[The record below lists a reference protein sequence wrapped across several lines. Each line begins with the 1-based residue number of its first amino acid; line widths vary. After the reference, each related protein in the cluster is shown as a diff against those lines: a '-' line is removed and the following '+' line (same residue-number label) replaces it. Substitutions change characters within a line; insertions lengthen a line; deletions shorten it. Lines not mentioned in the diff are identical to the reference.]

1 MTPSGCTHSKP
12 GLTHSSP
19 PQFCKELGRYT
30 DLRAAVLVGGDSME
44 EQFGALAQ
52 NPDILVATP
61 GRLMHHLSEVE
72 GMSLRS
78 VEYVVFDEADRL
90 FEMGFAEQLRSILHH
105 LADSRQVRL
114 RAGLRERFHMFLC
127 SRVDLVPV
135 SGGILYRPIQ
145 EETC

>member
-1 MTPSGCTHSKP
+1 
-12 GLTHSSP
+12 
-19 PQFCKELGRYT
+19 
-30 DLRAAVLVGGDSME
+30 ME

-90 FEMGFAEQLRSILHH
+90 FEMGFADQLRSILQH
-105 LADSRQVRL
+105 LADTRQVRPI
-114 RAGLRERFHMFLC
+114 RAKRG
-127 SRVDLVPV
+127 V
-135 SGGILYRPIQ
+135 SNRDSVTGKGCTVEKTAIVKEVLFFRAFRRKV
-145 EETC
+145 EVESSATVAV

>member
-1 MTPSGCTHSKP
+1 
-12 GLTHSSP
+12 
-19 PQFCKELGRYT
+19 
-30 DLRAAVLVGGDSME
+30 ME

-105 LADSRQVRL
+105 LADSRQVRA
-114 RAGLRERFHMFLC
+114 RAGLRERLHMFFC
-127 SRVDLVPV
+127 SKFELACLNHHPHFMIRQTVVPSV
-135 SGGILYRPIQ
+135 ANGHRLTKWSNGAHF
-145 EETC
+145 